1 MAATVPLP
9 AIITQIDQKE
19 FSINEKTSITEKLK
33 MRSVAQQARKKILVG
48 GRGKIVLSVGQ
59 SLK

>member
-48 GRGKIVLSVGQ
+48 VRGKIVLSVGQ